1 MNNTLYRISTKLVC
15 LLCALSML
23 FAFASCNGDG
33 EGDETLGE
41 IYHTITFNTNGGST
55 VDSVQVRDGYYA
67 LRPEDPTL
75 DNYVFRRWETDGREW
90 LFEAKKVTKSMTLS
104 ALWVPAIELFELTPE
119 ENGSGLVIVDF
130 KKAASFSTLKIPSV
144 INGKNIVGL
153 ADGAFANT
161 GTDHASVIVIPETIV
176 SVGNEAFKDSS
187 EIKFD
192 IKGTLTSIGEASF
205 QGCKLLDKI
214 KLGEGMTTIPFMAFF
229 ECSSLK
235 TIAIPEGVTTIEENA
250 FEGCSSLVTVVLPAS
265 LESVEDSGFAYCSS
279 LKTVFYK
286 GTEEQLDAIE
296 ISDSNESL
304 ANAKVYFYSET
315 EPTEE
320 GLWWHFDSS
329 NSPVIW

>member
-41 IYHTITFNTNGGST
+41 VYHTITFNTNGGST

-67 LRPEDPTL
+67 RRPEDPSL
-75 DNYVFRRWETDGREW
+75 DNYVFRRWERDGREW
-90 LFEAKKVTKSMTLS
+90 LFESKKVSESMTLS

-119 ENGSGLVIVDF
+119 ENGSGLIITDF

-144 INGKNIVGL
+144 INGKTIVGL
-153 ADGAFANT
+153 AEGAFANT

-176 SVGNEAFKDSS
+176 SVGDEAFKDSG
-187 EIKFD
+187 EITFD

-205 QGCKLLDKI
+205 QSCTLLEKI
-214 KLGEGMTTIPFMAFF
+214 KLGEGMTSIPFMAFF
-229 ECSSLK
+229 ECTSLK

-296 ISDSNESL
+296 ISDSNEAL
-304 ANAKVYFYSET
+304 TNAKVYFYSET
-315 EPTEE
+315 EPTED
-320 GLWWHFDSS
+320 GLWWHYDNN